1 MQYTD
6 IIQIGSRNMANFYML
21 AELGKVNTPI
31 LLKRGM
37 QAKVNEWL
45 LAADYVMSGGNENII
60 LCERGIR
67 SFDPMSR
74 NVMDIGV
81 IPLIKSLSHL
91 PILADPSHG
100 TGDAQFVTAMSKA
113 AMVAGANGLIIEVH
127 PNPKKA
133 LSDSKQA
140 LSFVQFEKLMQEIE
154 LLKPAIKNPIDA
166 SYSVVL

>member
-1 MQYTD
+1 
-6 IIQIGSRNMANFYML
+6 
-21 AELGKVNTPI
+21 
-31 LLKRGM
+31 
-37 QAKVNEWL
+37 
-45 LAADYVMSGGNENII
+45 
-60 LCERGIR
+60 
-67 SFDPMSR
+67 MSR

-81 IPLIKSLSHL
+81 IPLIKILSHL

-113 AMVAGANGLIIEVH
+113 AMVAGANGLLIEVH